1 MDYAKRAA
9 EIAATDYVARASGC
23 LLHWGSCRYLLGKSC
38 NCDRREDVES
48 VADALRGFDM
58 VHLAELQAAHD
69 AGVAEGKAGERAL
82 EMFVVRSLAHEV
94 KNGDDKTAEELIVML
109 LAERDKARAS
119 YAFMVQRA
127 ADGASGNPPLS
138 GYREMGETASKAELG
153 REEARAEVATLR
165 QIISDAAREVGAQ
178 VSPECSL
185 EFMALLPREIALA
198 LRRAEGGR

>member
-69 AGVAEGKAGERAL
+69 AGVAEAMRKCASELRVFMAMEHVVPDDVAAFLQALPSRWERTEPGAVGEAAPGDGTVERRAPMQGEHGKNKRPGGTIAWSEHMEIYEAYAKRYGRDQSAER
-82 EMFVVRSLAHEV
+82 
-94 KNGDDKTAEELIVML
+94 
-109 LAERDKARAS
+109 LAERGG
-119 YAFMVQRA
+119 FGWNECV
-127 ADGASGNPPLS
+127 LL
-138 GYREMGETASKAELG
+138 LG
-153 REEARAEVATLR
+153 REPTTW
-165 QIISDAAREVGAQ
+165 Q
-178 VSPECSL
+178 
-185 EFMALLPREIALA
+185 PRD
-198 LRRAEGGR
+198 GR

>member
-109 LAERDKARAS
+109 LAERDKARAKPR
-119 YAFMVQRA
+119 V
-127 ADGASGNPPLS
+127 NPWLARYH
-138 GYREMGETASKAELG
+138 YRG
-153 REEARAEVATLR
+153 R
-165 QIISDAAREVGAQ
+165 
-178 VSPECSL
+178 P
-185 EFMALLPREIALA
+185 
-198 LRRAEGGR
+198 